1 MQLTFVPGIGW
12 SALVTGD
19 RTGPSSAEAGE
30 PDAQPGDAP
39 PSGLPAADVRPFA
52 WQPVLA
58 AAGLAFVILM
68 ATAARYGFH
77 RDELYFLEASRHM
90 AWGYVDQPPLSVG
103 AMWLAR
109 HLFGTSLVGI
119 RLFPAVAVA
128 GAVVLAALVCRE
140 LGGSRFA
147 QGMTALLMATSP
159 FLIIGH
165 LAGPTAYDLVGW
177 LALSVLVLRIL
188 RTGRERLWI
197 AAGAVAGCS
206 LLAKETVLFLAGA
219 LVIGLL
225 VNRQWRVFRSGW
237 LWLGAA
243 IAVVIWSPN
252 LVWEVQNHWPA
263 VEMSRS
269 LRADHGG
276 LGNSA
281 KFVGIQ
287 LLLPGW
293 WTLPVWVAGL
303 LALLREA
310 RLRWARTF
318 GIAYLVLY
326 VLIGITIGDRPY
338 YLAPLYGVLF
348 AAGAIVAGE
357 VVAGVRRFWSTRR
370 PRRRLVWRT
379 KRRATVFVI
388 AAGVLDLAIA
398 LPVLPASWL
407 ATVPLQKINY
417 NLGEEIGWP
426 EFMSTVAG
434 VWHSLPPDERAHAV
448 ILTSNYGEAGA
459 IDLYGPGLGL
469 PTAFSGHNNWWWWG
483 RPPDATTTVVTVGM
497 DPVYLRQYFRESSV
511 VATVRNP
518 AGVEN
523 DEEGQPVAI
532 ARGPRLPWP
541 RLWPLLR
548 HYD

>member
-1 MQLTFVPGIGW
+1 
-12 SALVTGD
+12 VTGD
-19 RTGPSSAEAGE
+19 RSGPPSVEATE
-30 PDAQPGDAP
+30 PDAATSDPQLSDATV
-39 PSGLPAADVRPFA
+39 GVEPFA
-52 WQPVLA
+52 WKPVLA
-58 AAGLAFVILM
+58 AAGLGFAILM
-68 ATAARYGFH
+68 ATAWRYGFH

-103 AMWLAR
+103 VMWLAR

-119 RLFPAVAVA
+119 RLFPALAVA
-128 GAVVLAALVCRE
+128 GAVVLAALICRE
-140 LGGSRFA
+140 LRGSRFA
-147 QGMTALLMATSP
+147 QGMTALLVATSP

-177 LALSVLVLRIL
+177 LGLSVLVLRIL
-188 RTGRERLWI
+188 RTGRERLWL

-206 LLAKETVLFLAGA
+206 ILAKETILFLVGA

-237 LWLGAA
+237 LWVGAA
-243 IAVVIWSPN
+243 IAVAIWSPN
-252 LVWEVQNHWPA
+252 LVWEIQHHWPA
-263 VEMSRS
+263 AEMSRN
-269 LRADHGG
+269 LRAEHGG
-276 LGNSA
+276 LGNTA

-303 LALLREA
+303 LALLRET
-310 RLRWARTF
+310 RFRWARSF
-318 GIAYLVLY
+318 GVAYLVLY

-348 AAGAIVAGE
+348 AAGSIVGSE

-370 PRRRLVWRT
+370 PGRRLVWRST
-379 KRRATVFVI
+379 RRATVFVI
-388 AAGVLDLAIA
+388 AAGMLDLAVA
-398 LPVLPASWL
+398 LPVLPAHWL
-407 ATVPLQKINY
+407 HTVPLQKINY

-426 EFMSTVAG
+426 EFTATVAG
-434 VWHSLPPDERAHAV
+434 VWRSLPTDERAHAV
-448 ILTSNYGEAGA
+448 ILTANYGEAGA
-459 IDLYGPGLGL
+459 IDLYGSRLGL
-469 PTAFSGHNNWWWWG
+469 PPAYSGHNNWWWWG
-483 RPPDATTTVVTVGM
+483 RPPDGTTTVITVGM
-497 DPVYLRQYFRESSV
+497 YPIYLRHYFGRSSV
-511 VATVRNP
+511 VATIRNS

-532 ARGPRLPWP
+532 ARRPLLPWP
-541 RLWPLLR
+541 KLWPLLR